1 MISRT
6 FDPLIFKCKL
16 GLLLLQ
22 YTSILVHVA
31 ARHMS
36 KNVLY
41 KIFPSILPNS
51 LGHEWYS
58 NTFRGNN
65 ALVSLSSP
73 RFDFLKFIK
82 CTQIKSMKAQYYF
95 IIEHT

>member
-1 MISRT
+1 MISHT

-31 ARHMS
+31 ACHMS

-41 KIFPSILPNS
+41 KIFPSILP
-51 LGHEWYS
+51 
-58 NTFRGNN
+58 TVKTR
-65 ALVSLSSP
+65 V
-73 RFDFLKFIK
+73 
-82 CTQIKSMKAQYYF
+82 
-95 IIEHT
+95 